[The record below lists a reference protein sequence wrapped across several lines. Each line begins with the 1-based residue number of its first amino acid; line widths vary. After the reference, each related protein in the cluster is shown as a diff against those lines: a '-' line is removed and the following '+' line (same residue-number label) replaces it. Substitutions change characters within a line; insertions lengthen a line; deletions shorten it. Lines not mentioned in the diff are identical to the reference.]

1 MALDGN
7 VVGNTELQETKQD
20 LISEM
25 VQRELKAS
33 MRIMPFITD
42 VSMFA
47 TKGAKSISFPKLGSF
62 TAGDRASGQRGT
74 PQTLAATVDQ
84 LSLDKRKYISWIVDP
99 NDEIQSTID
108 FQAAAAGRA
117 ARAHGYQVESDCLTE
132 LEATA
137 SLNVLGAAPA
147 AIDQDNILAM
157 RQWLLENEAN
167 MNQLVMYA
175 SPDQETAL
183 LKIADFVRADSYG
196 GSVSGL
202 ASGVIGR
209 VYGVPVVISNV
220 VKAQQAF
227 MFDKDALAI
236 GFQRRPA
243 FDEQKE
249 IEFGVG
255 ALLQA
260 TEQLYGVKA
269 MQIDAAVEKNTIPV
283 GTSPLIAKLID

>member
-1 MALDGN
+1 MAIDGN
-7 VVGNTELQETKQD
+7 VVGNTELAPTKQD

-33 MRIMPFITD
+33 MRVMPFVTD

-62 TAGDRASGQRGT
+62 TANDRGSGVRGT
-74 PQTLAATVDQ
+74 PQALAATVDQ
-84 LSLDKRKYISWIVDP
+84 LDLDKKKYISWIVDP
-99 NDEIQSTID
+99 NDEVQSTID

-117 ARAHGYQVESDCLTE
+117 ARAHGYQVELDVLAE
-132 LEATA
+132 LELAA

-147 AIDQDNILAM
+147 AVDQDNILAM

-167 MNQLVMYA
+167 MNNLVMYA
-175 SPDQETAL
+175 SPDQETSL

-227 MFDKDALAI
+227 MFDKDGLAL

-269 MQIDAAVEKNTIPV
+269 CQIDAEVEKNTIPA

>member
-7 VVGNTELQETKQD
+7 VVGNTELQATKQD
-20 LISEM
+20 LIGEM
-25 VQRELKAS
+25 VARELKAS
-33 MRIMPFITD
+33 MRIMPFVTD
-42 VSMFA
+42 VSAFA
-47 TKGAKSISFPKLGSF
+47 VKGMKRISFPKLGSF
-62 TAGDRASGQRGT
+62 TANDRASGDRGT
-74 PQTLAATVDQ
+74 PQTLAATVD
-84 LSLDKRKYISWIVDP
+84 SLDLDKKKYISWIVDP

-117 ARAHGYQVESDCLTE
+117 ARAHGYQVEKDVLAE
-132 LEATA
+132 LDASA

-167 MNQLVMYA
+167 MNNLVMYC
-175 SPDQETAL
+175 SPDQETSL
-183 LKIADFVRADSYG
+183 LKISDFVRSDTYG
-196 GSVSGL
+196 GNVSGL

-220 VKAQQAF
+220 VKSQQAY
-227 MFDKDALAI
+227 MFDSEGIAV

-260 TEQLYGVKA
+260 TEQLYGVKSCLV
-269 MQIDAAVEKNTIPV
+269 DAEVEKNTIPM
-283 GTSPLIAKLID
+283 GTSPIITKLID

>member
-1 MALDGN
+1 MAIDGN
-7 VVGNTELQETKQD
+7 VVGNAELGATKQD
-20 LISEM
+20 LIGEM

-33 MRIMPFITD
+33 MRIMPFLTD

-47 TKGAKSISFPKLGSF
+47 VKGAQSISFPKLGSF
-62 TAGDRASGQRGT
+62 TASDRASGQRGT
-74 PQTLAATVDQ
+74 VSTLASAVDK
-84 LSLDKRKYISWIVDP
+84 LDLDKRKYISWIVDP

-117 ARAHGYQVESDCLTE
+117 ARAHGYQVEQDCLTE
-132 LEATA
+132 LETAA
-137 SLNVLGAAPA
+137 SLNILGAAPA
-147 AIDQDNILAM
+147 AISQDNILAM

-167 MNQLVMYA
+167 MNNLVLYA
-175 SPDQETAL
+175 SPDQETSL
-183 LKIADFVRADSYG
+183 LKISDFVRSDTYG
-196 GSVSGL
+196 GNVSGL

-227 MFDKDALAI
+227 MFDKDGLAL

-260 TEQLYGVKA
+260 TEQMYGVKA
-269 MQIDAAVEKNTIPV
+269 MQIDSSVEKNTIPA
-283 GTSPLIAKLID
+283 GTSPLITKLID